1 MNDKRRYPMITCN
14 NRLSALALG
23 FAFVV
28 SAWPSFGQDSNSA
41 QRTPSFAQG
50 SNSAQTI
57 QDPKRLAAVQE
68 CMIKAGKLPTY
79 GDTLGQTELYK
90 SCMVQRGYRP

>member
-1 MNDKRRYPMITCN
+1 MITCN

-23 FAFVV
+23 FAVVV

-41 QRTPSFAQG
+41 QRTPRFAQD
-50 SNSAQTI
+50 SDSAQTI
-57 QDPKRLAAVQE
+57 QDPKRLTAVHE
-68 CMIKAGKLPTY
+68 CMVEAGKLKTY
-79 GDTLGQTELYK
+79 SDTIGQTELYK